1 MGKINYVRSCSHE
14 KWYFITLI
22 KYENVMINEHGNG
35 KRGLQIHMETSY
47 QFLKT

>member
-22 KYENVMINEHGNG
+22 MKVFMINEHGNG
-35 KRGLQIHMETSY
+35 KRGLQIRKETSY